1 MVNSFLTSLFHVLP
15 SLNLSASDASALTVE
30 LTISQIV
37 AVSGSVLSS
46 MVSVIAILKG
56 VVPLHSQLAI
66 LLADF
71 QGKHGQAG
79 VMTRLS
85 ELEMAHIRLNTRV
98 ETSVIPTLETISS
111 SVESIREGK

>member
-1 MVNSFLTSLFHVLP
+1 MTIEM
-15 SLNLSASDASALTVE
+15 TV
-30 LTISQIV
+30 SQIV
-37 AVSGSVLSS
+37 AVSGSMLST
-46 MVSVIAILKG
+46 MVTVIAILKG
-56 VVPLHSQLAI
+56 VVPIHNQLAI

-98 ETSVIPTLETISS
+98 ETSVIPTLETIANN
-111 SVESIREGK
+111 VDNLREG